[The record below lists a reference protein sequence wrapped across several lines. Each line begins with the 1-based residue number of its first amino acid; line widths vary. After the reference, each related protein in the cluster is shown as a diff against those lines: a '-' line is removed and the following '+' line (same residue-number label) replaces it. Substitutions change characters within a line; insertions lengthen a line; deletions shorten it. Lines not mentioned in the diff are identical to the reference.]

1 LAAPIS
7 GSNDEVVTGVSK
19 EEVPACLVDAG
30 KLLFKRAT
38 AYAEI
43 SKERM
48 VISRLNA
55 LAWITAGTRK
65 VDRITTSVALG
76 LTIIQNQDILYTKK
90 HPIAILCLGCDVIIT
105 LTPKK
110 ATSTTLVS
118 KTSTK
123 KAGRRTSRKG
133 KEPEVQ
139 PEVQLD
145 MSTLIPFEDGEKPLN
160 VQNEKENQ
168 GEEEEEEL
176 PEGGL
181 GAEAD
186 GYPGGDNHAP
196 LASSSSSQFPS
207 VALVTA
213 SKLPESTVQVTMVHG
228 DVLVLSGE
236 DYVVRFLSAG
246 F

>member
-1 LAAPIS
+1 
-7 GSNDEVVTGVSK
+7 
-19 EEVPACLVDAG
+19 
-30 KLLFKRAT
+30 
-38 AYAEI
+38 
-43 SKERM
+43 
-48 VISRLNA
+48 
-55 LAWITAGTRK
+55 
-65 VDRITTSVALG
+65 
-76 LTIIQNQDILYTKK
+76 
-90 HPIAILCLGCDVIIT
+90 
-105 LTPKK
+105 
-110 ATSTTLVS
+110 
-118 KTSTK
+118 
-123 KAGRRTSRKG
+123 
-133 KEPEVQ
+133 
-139 PEVQLD
+139 

-168 GEEEEEEL
+168 GEEEEL

-186 GYPGGDNHAP
+186 GYSGGDDHAP